1 MKSIFSVISFYSFIG
16 LSIKLAI
23 HLYLNYKTIEGYYFI
38 NRGGIGLDFNL
49 LLPIKIDK
57 YREYR
62 KLSIIGNSL
71 YFFFII
77 VEVFYRVHRWLF

>member
-62 KLSIIGNSL
+62 KLAIIGNSL